1 MGFLGGHGLQP
12 NRAAGCLKLFASQN
26 GPCKCHNHCCGPFGI
41 ASAVVTSS
49 DTHHI
54 YISWLAFQDQ
64 QLEVQ

>member
-41 ASAVVTSS
+41 VIKRCSHIISHTSYIHFMASVSKSAT
-49 DTHHI
+49 
-54 YISWLAFQDQ
+54 
-64 QLEVQ
+64 